1 MKVKE
6 LKEKLNQL
14 SPEMDEYEVVFGET
28 AWGEK
33 VKKLQVLGRK
43 IFLSFF

>member
-1 MKVKE
+1 MKLKE
-6 LKEKLNQL
+6 LKQKLNEFP
-14 SPEMDEYEVVFGET
+14 PEMDDCEVVFGET

-33 VKKLQVLGRK
+33 LKKIQHLGRK